1 VPELGRLLRIAHPRS
16 RPHLDGASETTR
28 RVRQLVDGLEAALA
42 RGDDLGAVQFL
53 APPLQG
59 RLLAIA
65 AAMKSGRGAWLPAR
79 SGLRWSQ
86 SRRHPDGPGLLWL
99 RLQFEDLTRC
109 EYPDGGLSAPL
120 RTFEVEAELETLSVP
135 WRLYRVLERSAP

>member
-1 VPELGRLLRIAHPRS
+1 MPERGRLLRIGHPGS
-16 RPHLDGASETTR
+16 RAQLEGASETTR
-28 RVRQLVDGLEAALA
+28 RLRQLVDGLEEALA
-42 RGDDLGAVQFL
+42 RGDELGAVQFL

-65 AAMKSGRGAWLPAR
+65 AAVKSGRGAWLPAR

-109 EYPDGGLSAPL
+109 EYPDGGLTAPL
-120 RTFEVEAELETLSVP
+120 RTVEVEAELETLSVP
-135 WRLYRVLERSAP
+135 WRLYRILERSAP